1 MIKYDKDIIKVLKLS
16 EKEAN
21 KLKHPYV
28 GTEHFILGI
37 LSVNNDLS
45 TLLKSYG
52 VTYNNYRKEIIKI
65 LKIKNK
71 RTVMIYTPLLKKLL
85 IDASVNGKVTL
96 DGVFKTFLEKSEGI
110 GITILTNLNIDL
122 NKLYSSTIKKTTIG
136 IGNNLNESAKCY
148 NMCQVIGRDKEI
160 NSIIEILCRK
170 TKNNPLLIGEA
181 GVGKTAIVEALAYKI
196 VNKEV
201 PKSLYNKEII
211 SINKSSIVSGTKYRG
226 EFEEKLHNIIKEFE
240 NNDNLILFIDE
251 IHTVV
256 GAGGAEGAIDASNIL
271 KPYLARNKLK
281 CIGATTTH
289 EYNKSINKDKAL
301 NRRFHSILIK
311 EPNYNETVEILKKI
325 KRNYEKFHNVRI
337 NNKQIE
343 LIVSLSNKY
352 LKDKKEPDKSI
363 DILDEVCTK
372 TELSNTLCEKDNLKL
387 QELYKEKENSIKNKK
402 FDKAIIIEK
411 SILNEKKYN
420 SNKNTVLNET
430 IFSCFKKDSISNG
443 LGFKYT

>member
-211 SINKSSIVSGTKYRG
+211 SINISSIVSGTKYRG

-443 LGFKYT
+443 PGFKYT